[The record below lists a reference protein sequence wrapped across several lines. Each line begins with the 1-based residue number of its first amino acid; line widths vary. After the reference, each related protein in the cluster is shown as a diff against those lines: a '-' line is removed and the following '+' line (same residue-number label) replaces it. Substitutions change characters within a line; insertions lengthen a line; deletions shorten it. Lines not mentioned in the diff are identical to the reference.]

1 MKLKKLLFF
10 LMTYKRFEYWSSE
23 GKVWSDWFEW
33 DSNLKP
39 ELQMDDRRIFC
50 RLKNEYK
57 DESICTNN

>member
-1 MKLKKLLFF
+1 
-10 LMTYKRFEYWSSE
+10 MTYKRFEYWSKE

-33 DSNLKP
+33 NTDLRP